1 MAPPIGVGQAIWQW
15 VARCTMSA
23 ERKREQ
29 ETEVERGRRRGGSA
43 IERNPKN
50 QTDLYT
56 SCGSVV
62 MAPDGKRFEARM
74 RGAIYLIRCIKLIKI
89 RAASYQ
95 LPRRVSQARARL
107 GGAGLPS
114 CSSARINKCAKVQAT
129 LPPYPVPPTPQS
141 PSVLP
146 ACSSQLAHK
155 SNLSCWKKRKKLP
168 TGEQELLCSL
178 GSQ

>member
-50 QTDLYT
+50 QTDLAMYT

-62 MAPDGKRFEARM
+62 MAPDGKGFGGRGGEA
-74 RGAIYLIRCIKLIKI
+74 GTDERC
-89 RAASYQ
+89 
-95 LPRRVSQARARL
+95 
-107 GGAGLPS
+107 
-114 CSSARINKCAKVQAT
+114 
-129 LPPYPVPPTPQS
+129 
-141 PSVLP
+141 
-146 ACSSQLAHK
+146 
-155 SNLSCWKKRKKLP
+155 NLFN
-168 TGEQELLCSL
+168 
-178 GSQ
+178 